1 MKVEPEVSTI
11 FEFIGPDANIPRVKK
26 RASSSTIRVRD
37 GESIIIGGLLSNDKK
52 QTTYKFPLLHK
63 LPYIGEKIF
72 TSRGVIERKT
82 DLVIQIT
89 PKIIED
95 AYTGIEKSK
104 EVADYEKYVIDRQY
118 PERNIQNSNPVNE
131 VEPQFEEEGE

>member
-1 MKVEPEVSTI
+1 M
-11 FEFIGPDANIPRVKK
+11 
-26 RASSSTIRVRD
+26 
-37 GESIIIGGLLSNDKK
+37 
-52 QTTYKFPLLHK
+52 LHK

-118 PERNIQNSNPVNE
+118 PERNIQNSNPANE

>member
-1 MKVEPEVSTI
+1 
-11 FEFIGPDANIPRVKK
+11 
-26 RASSSTIRVRD
+26 
-37 GESIIIGGLLSNDKK
+37 
-52 QTTYKFPLLHK
+52 LHK

-118 PERNIQNSNPVNE
+118 PERNIQNLNPANE
-131 VEPQFEEEGE
+131 VKPQFEEEGE